1 MRTLLFLA
9 VLHAA
14 TACGDSG
21 AASPSTANG
30 GATQSGA
37 GGAAGEAGASGGAAG
52 ASGGAA
58 GAAGGAAGEVDPLLG
73 AFGIKTGCDVSGS
86 PFGHAGSATIRGK
99 GTLPAGLVPG
109 DQLNM
114 MIGNGGVQYGV
125 LGENLFDITTI
136 CDSTTFDFEITK
148 VEAGQ
153 WTLQIEV
160 LDPDQPDDA
169 LASVYEAKGDV
180 TITVADG
187 ETVEQDVRFDTP

>member
-1 MRTLLFLA
+1 MR
-9 VLHAA
+9 
-14 TACGDSG
+14 
-21 AASPSTANG
+21 
-30 GATQSGA
+30 SGA
-37 GGAAGEAGASGGAAG
+37 GGAAGASGAS
-52 ASGGAA
+52 
-58 GAAGGAAGEVDPLLG
+58 GGAAGEVDPILD
-73 AFGIKTGCDVSGS
+73 AFGIKTSCAVSGS

-125 LGENLFDITTI
+125 LGENLFDFTKI
-136 CDSTTFDFEITK
+136 CDATTFDFEITK

-160 LDPDQPDDA
+160 LDPDQPDDV
-169 LASVYEAKGDV
+169 LATVYEAKGDV

-187 ETVEQDVRFDTP
+187 ETVEQDVRFDKP